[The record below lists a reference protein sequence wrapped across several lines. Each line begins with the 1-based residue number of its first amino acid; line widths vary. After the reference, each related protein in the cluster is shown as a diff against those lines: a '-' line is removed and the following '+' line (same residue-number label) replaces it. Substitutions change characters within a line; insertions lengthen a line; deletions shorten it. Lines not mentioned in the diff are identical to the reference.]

1 MSRRNTLNVKNFFEY
16 AANFSHS
23 PLFLR
28 FIYLLAG
35 DLMQQAVVP
44 HYQKLGEK
52 LLGAV
57 IDRRQI
63 LQQLLLPVP

>member
-16 AANFSHS
+16 AANFFHS

-28 FIYLLAG
+28 FLCFLAR
-35 DLMQQAVVP
+35 DLVQQPVVA
-44 HYQKLGEK
+44 HYQELGEK

-63 LQQLLLPVP
+63 L